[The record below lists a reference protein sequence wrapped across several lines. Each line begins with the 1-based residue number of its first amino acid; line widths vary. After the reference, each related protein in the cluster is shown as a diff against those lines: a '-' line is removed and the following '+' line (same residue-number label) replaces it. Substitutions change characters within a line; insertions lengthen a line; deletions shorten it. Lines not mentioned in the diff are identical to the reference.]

1 MIWVT
6 FLSNPCNG
14 LTLSLK
20 QEGVVFMLLGFEVN
34 DEADSSLPQEL
45 GASSVS
51 LLDRVL
57 TLQEEIGSSLLE
69 EIEAAADARTQ
80 LVLLSKQVV
89 VWVVLR
95 GFALRVEFDLMSM
108 QEVRAPLAVPSC
120 MVLTS

>member
-1 MIWVT
+1 
-6 FLSNPCNG
+6 
-14 LTLSLK
+14 
-20 QEGVVFMLLGFEVN
+20 MLLGFKVN

-45 GASSVS
+45 DASSVS

-69 EIEAAADARTQ
+69 ETEAAADARTQ
-80 LVLLSKQVV
+80 SVLLSKQEV

-108 QEVRAPLAVPSC
+108 QEVRAPLAVSSC

>member
-1 MIWVT
+1 
-6 FLSNPCNG
+6 
-14 LTLSLK
+14 
-20 QEGVVFMLLGFEVN
+20 MLLGFEVN

-120 MVLTS
+120 MVLAS